1 MKKIII
7 SLAIAIAA
15 TVSASAQ
22 VSVGA
27 GYLTQTN
34 KTTVS
39 NNSSSRALNGFYAG
53 VDLGYGLGYGLSIV
67 PGVYYGYISGKT
79 TALEGVA
86 EANYVR
92 HDIAIPVNVKY
103 GIDIL
108 DALNVFAY
116 AGPQFNIGLASTSTA
131 TVAGISKSINNF
143 DENGAE
149 RRFDLSIGVGLGFD
163 VADLIRI
170 NLGYNFGLLN
180 RANSENVVTKAN
192 TLHVGLAVLF

>member
-15 TVSASAQ
+15 AVSVSAQ

-27 GYLTQTN
+27 GYLNQTN

>member
-27 GYLTQTN
+27 GYLNQTN

-116 AGPQFNIGLASTSTA
+116 AGHQFNIGLASTSTA

>member
-15 TVSASAQ
+15 AVSASAQ

-27 GYLTQTN
+27 GYLNQTN

-67 PGVYYGYISGKT
+67 TGVYYGYISGKT

>member
-15 TVSASAQ
+15 AVSASAQ

-27 GYLTQTN
+27 GYLNQTN

-53 VDLGYGLGYGLSIV
+53 VDLGYGLCYGLSIV

>member
-1 MKKIII
+1 MLVMM
-7 SLAIAIAA
+7 S
-15 TVSASAQ
+15 
-22 VSVGA
+22 
-27 GYLTQTN
+27 
-34 KTTVS
+34 
-39 NNSSSRALNGFYAG
+39 
-53 VDLGYGLGYGLSIV
+53 
-67 PGVYYGYISGKT
+67 
-79 TALEGVA
+79 
-86 EANYVR
+86 
-92 HDIAIPVNVKY
+92 
-103 GIDIL
+103 
-108 DALNVFAY
+108 
-116 AGPQFNIGLASTSTA
+116 ASTSTA

>member
-15 TVSASAQ
+15 AVSASAQ

-27 GYLTQTN
+27 GYLNQTN

-143 DENGAE
+143 DENGSE

>member
-27 GYLTQTN
+27 GYLNQTN

-170 NLGYNFGLLN
+170 NLG
-180 RANSENVVTKAN
+180 
-192 TLHVGLAVLF
+192 

>member
-27 GYLTQTN
+27 GYLNQTN

-92 HDIAIPVNVKY
+92 HDIAITVNVKY

>member
-27 GYLTQTN
+27 GYLNQTN

-67 PGVYYGYISGKT
+67 PGVYYGYIAGKT

>member
-27 GYLTQTN
+27 GYLNQTN

-192 TLHVGLAVLF
+192 TLHVGLAVLV

>member
-27 GYLTQTN
+27 GYLNQTN

-149 RRFDLSIGVGLGFD
+149 RRFDLSIVVGLGFD

>member
-27 GYLTQTN
+27 GYLNQTN

-180 RANSENVVTKAN
+180 RANSENVVTEAN

>member
-15 TVSASAQ
+15 AVSASAQ

-27 GYLTQTN
+27 GYLNQTN

-67 PGVYYGYISGKT
+67 PGVYYGYIAGKT

>member
-27 GYLTQTN
+27 GYLNQTN

-67 PGVYYGYISGKT
+67 PGVYYGYIAGKT

-131 TVAGISKSINNF
+131 TVAGISKSINNTSF
-143 DENGAE
+143 
-149 RRFDLSIGVGLGFD
+149 
-163 VADLIRI
+163 
-170 NLGYNFGLLN
+170 
-180 RANSENVVTKAN
+180 
-192 TLHVGLAVLF
+192 

>member
-15 TVSASAQ
+15 AVSASAQ

-27 GYLTQTN
+27 GYLNQTN

-39 NNSSSRALNGFYAG
+39 NNSSSRAINGFYAG

-67 PGVYYGYISGKT
+67 PGVYYGYIAGKT

-143 DENGAE
+143 DENGSE

>member
-27 GYLTQTN
+27 GYLNQTN

-67 PGVYYGYISGKT
+67 PGVYYGYIAGKT

-92 HDIAIPVNVKY
+92 HDIAIPVNAKY

>member
-15 TVSASAQ
+15 AVSANAQ

-27 GYLTQTN
+27 GYLNQTN

>member
-15 TVSASAQ
+15 AVSASAQ

-27 GYLTQTN
+27 GYLNQTN

>member
-27 GYLTQTN
+27 GYLNQTN

-86 EANYVR
+86 EDNYVR

>member
-27 GYLTQTN
+27 GYLNQTN
-34 KTTVS
+34 KTTVP

-67 PGVYYGYISGKT
+67 PGVYYGYIAGKT

-143 DENGAE
+143 DENGAD

>member
-27 GYLTQTN
+27 GYLNQTN

-67 PGVYYGYISGKT
+67 PGVYYGYIAGKT

-108 DALNVFAY
+108 EALNVFAY

>member
-27 GYLTQTN
+27 GYLNQTN

>member
-27 GYLTQTN
+27 GYLNQTN

-79 TALEGVA
+79 TALEVVA

>member
-15 TVSASAQ
+15 AVSANAQ

-27 GYLTQTN
+27 GYLNQTN

-39 NNSSSRALNGFYAG
+39 NNSTTRALNGFYAG

-67 PGVYYGYISGKT
+67 PGVYYGSVAGKT
-79 TALEGVA
+79 TAIDGLA

-103 GIDIL
+103 GIELL
-108 DALNVFAY
+108 DVLDVFAY

-131 TVAGISKSINNF
+131 SVAGISKSVNNF
-143 DENGAE
+143 AEDGSE

-163 VADLIRI
+163 VAEILRI

-180 RANSENVVTKAN
+180 RANSENIVTKAN